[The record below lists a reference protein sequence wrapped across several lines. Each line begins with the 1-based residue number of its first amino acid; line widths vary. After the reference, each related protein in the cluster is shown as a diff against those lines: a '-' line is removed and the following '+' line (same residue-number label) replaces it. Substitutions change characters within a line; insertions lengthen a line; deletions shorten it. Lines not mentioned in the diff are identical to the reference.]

1 MKRRLFTQSAVASV
15 ALPWAGIS
23 AQASNIVTVGQVVP
37 LTGGTAAEVGKQ
49 VALGVETYFKAAN
62 SAGGVSPGLQV
73 RYVVEDDQF
82 KPELSI
88 AGAKKLMALQPAA
101 LISFATSNTLA
112 LIQEKLPQDSGVP
125 LFPTRSGSQTIREPV
140 NPFVFHVRA
149 GYTAELRKLVA
160 QMADALSARKFSVL
174 YQNDVYGQSGLEAV
188 KEALGERKLP
198 LEVSASYDRA
208 TSDIQAALAALLK
221 SDAQVIIMVAGH
233 AAGSAFVKAYREAGG
248 RAQLVGTSD
257 LDPVKLVASLGPDT
271 ARGVGMS
278 QVFPS
283 LGNQAIP
290 VVREYRQLMLAAKQ
304 EAALTS
310 LASFEGFLVA
320 KTIAQG
326 LQAASRPA
334 NGKSLA
340 EALSKAAR
348 IDLGGYELSFHG
360 TRREGSLFTQ
370 VAIIDASGRARY

>member
-1 MKRRLFTQSAVASV
+1 MHRRLFTQRAVASI
-15 ALPWAGIS
+15 ALPWAASS
-23 AQASNIVTVGQVVP
+23 ARAATVVTVGQVVP

-62 SAGGVSPGLQV
+62 SSGAYPGLEV

-82 KPELSI
+82 KPELTVEK
-88 AGAKKLMALQPAA
+88 AKKILASDPVA
-101 LISFATSNTLA
+101 LISFATTNTLA

-140 NPFVFHVRA
+140 NPLVFHVRA
-149 GYTAELRKLVA
+149 GYTAELSKLVA
-160 QMADALSARKFSVL
+160 QLADALGVHKFAAL
-174 YQNDVYGQSGLEAV
+174 YQNDTYGQSGLDAV
-188 KEALGERKLP
+188 KEALGRRQMSLQA
-198 LEVSASYDRA
+198 SASYDRA
-208 TSDIQAALAALLK
+208 TSDIQDALAKLLK

-233 AAGSAFVKAYREAGG
+233 AAGSAFIKAYREAGG
-248 RAQLVGTSD
+248 KAQIVGTSD
-257 LDPVKLVASLGPDT
+257 LDPVKLVASLGPDV

-283 LGNQAIP
+283 LGNQAMP
-290 VVREYRQLMLAAKQ
+290 VVREYRQLMLAASQ
-304 EAALTS
+304 ESALTS

-326 LQAASRPA
+326 LKAAPRAPH
-334 NGKSLA
+334 GKALA
-340 EALSKAAR
+340 ESLTKPAR
-348 IDLGGYELSFHG
+348 IDLGGYELSFQG
-360 TRREGSLFTQ
+360 ARREGSLFTQ

>member
-1 MKRRLFTQSAVASV
+1 MKRRLFTQRAVASV
-15 ALPWAGIS
+15 ALPWVGTCAR
-23 AQASNIVTVGQVVP
+23 AATVVTVGQVVP

-62 SAGGVSPGLQV
+62 SAGEYPGLEV
-73 RYVVEDDQF
+73 RYLVEDDQF
-82 KPELSI
+82 KPELTI
-88 AGAKKLMALQPAA
+88 AGAKKLLAHQPVA

-125 LFPTRSGSQTIREPV
+125 LFPTRSGSQTIREPI
-140 NPFVFHVRA
+140 NPLVFHVRA
-149 GYTAELRKLVA
+149 GYTAELQKLVA
-160 QMADALSARKFSVL
+160 QTADALSARKFAVL
-174 YQNDVYGQSGLEAV
+174 YQNDVYGQSGLDAV
-188 KEALGERKLP
+188 KDALSQRKLP
-198 LEVSASYDRA
+198 LQTSASYDRA
-208 TSDIQAALAALLK
+208 TSDIQAALTTLLK

-248 RAQLVGTSD
+248 KAQLVGTSD
-257 LDPVKLVASLGPDT
+257 LDPVKLVASLGPDA

-283 LGNQAIP
+283 LGNQAVP
-290 VVREYRQLMLAAKQ
+290 VVREYRQLMTAAHQ

-326 LQAASRPA
+326 LKSATRPLT
-334 NGKSLA
+334 GKSLA
-340 EALSKAAR
+340 ETLSKTTR
-348 IDLGGYELSFHG
+348 MDLGGYELSFHG
-360 TRREGSLFTQ
+360 ARREGSLFTQ
-370 VAIIDASGRARY
+370 VAIIDAAGRARY

>member
-1 MKRRLFTQSAVASV
+1 MKRRLFTQGAVASV
-15 ALPWAGIS
+15 ALPWAGTH
-23 AQASNIVTVGQVVP
+23 AQASTVVTVGQVVP
-37 LTGGTAAEVGKQ
+37 LTGGPAAEVGKQ

-62 SAGGVSPGLQV
+62 SAGVYPGLQV

-88 AGAKKLMALQPAA
+88 AGAKKLLAYQPVA

-112 LIQEKLPQDSGVP
+112 VIQEKLPQDSGVP

-149 GYTAELRKLVA
+149 GYTAELGKLVA
-160 QMADALSARKFSVL
+160 QMADALSARKFAVL

-188 KEALGERKLP
+188 KDALGQRKLP
-198 LEVSASYDRA
+198 LEVSASYDRT
-208 TSDIQAALAALLK
+208 TSDIQAALATLLK
-221 SDAQVIIMVAGH
+221 RDAQVIIMVAGH

-248 RAQLVGTSD
+248 KAQLVGTSD
-257 LDPVKLVASLGPDT
+257 LDPVKLVASLGPDA

-290 VVREYRQLMLAAKQ
+290 VVREYRQLMLAARQ
-304 EAALTS
+304 DAALTS

-320 KTIAQG
+320 KTIAHG
-326 LQAASRPA
+326 LQTASRPST
-334 NGKSLA
+334 GKLLA

-348 IDLGGYELSFHG
+348 IDLGGYELSFNG
-360 TRREGSLFTQ
+360 ARREGSLFTQ
-370 VAIIDASGRARY
+370 VAIIDAAGRARY